1 MASFVCSV
9 AFVRPILFILLA
21 LFLAGCRPAQALPT
35 PGAAAAGPVAL
46 PAVLAVADVP
56 STYTLPPPVISTV
69 PPSVM
74 PRSLYTDTSAPSPT
88 LGVVPTNTSIPPVAT
103 PVGAHFPYPANAPY
117 WQYLPVTL
125 DCAGRGYL
133 FRSEFPSRTAGPWRS
148 FHAYVPDCYGQ
159 DGRVYPVLYLI
170 HGSIETDSH
179 WPDLG
184 VAQHLDAAITN
195 GTFPPFIAIMPFSGE
210 LGNQSSGGDYS
221 IEGVTLNDLL
231 PYIDYHFC
239 TWAEAAGRSIGGI
252 SRGGYWALEIAFRH
266 PELFGAVSGHSSQ
279 LRLATDSARYN
290 PLSTY
295 AEADLSQIRIW
306 LDWGE
311 EDFLRAGQQELDAW
325 LTAAGIPHETHI
337 NPGGHSDAYWAIHL
351 DEYLAWH
358 AAGWPLDR
366 NAYPLCERD

>member
-1 MASFVCSV
+1 MALFVCSV
-9 AFVRPILFILLA
+9 IFERAILFFLLA
-21 LFLAGCRPAQALPT
+21 VFLAGCLPAQAP
-35 PGAAAAGPVAL
+35 PVAL
-46 PAVLAVADVP
+46 PTALAVADMAP
-56 STYTLPPPVISTV
+56 TYTLPPPIISIV
-69 PPSVM
+69 PPSVT
-74 PRSLYTDTSAPSPT
+74 PRPFYTDTPIPAAS
-88 LGVVPTNTSIPPVAT
+88 LRVVATSTPIPPVAT

-117 WQYLPVTL
+117 WQYLPATL

-133 FRSEFPSRTAGPWRS
+133 FRTEFPSSTTGSRRS

-159 DGRVYPVLYLI
+159 DGHVYPVLYLI
-170 HGSIETDSH
+170 HGSIQTDSH

-184 VAQHLDAAITN
+184 VAQHLDAAISN
-195 GTFPPFIAIMPFSGE
+195 GTFPPFIVIMPFNGE
-210 LGNQSSGGDYS
+210 LGNKSSGGDYS

-252 SRGGYWALEIAFRH
+252 SRGGYWALEIAFRY
-266 PELFGAVSGHSSQ
+266 PELFGAVSGHSSH
-279 LRLATDSARYN
+279 LDLATDSTLYN

-295 AEADLSQIRIW
+295 AVADLSQMRIW

-311 EDFLRAGQQELDAW
+311 DDFLRAGQEELDAS
-325 LTAAGIPHETHI
+325 LTAAGIEHETHL
-337 NPGGHSDAYWAIHL
+337 NPGGHSEGYWAVHL

-366 NAYPLCERD
+366 DVYPRCERG